1 MVLKRA
7 SSPNV
12 LPILLLL
19 VLSANYS
26 LYHTTLGIQLLPDQ
40 PNLVVVASMI
50 DLALI
55 SPILFLAWI
64 RKLNWKNL
72 IFGIAGGLIFVS
84 FYIPKE
90 YLAPFKS
97 VTWLGFAVEGSL
109 FLLEILVLFSLF
121 KFLPSIVRSV
131 KSSPLPVLY
140 SFSNAVENQVKSYP
154 IIRIICSE
162 MLMFYFAFAAWRKK
176 PQQDTNMFTLH
187 QKSSLMAIRV
197 MLIHATVIEMAGLHW
212 IFHEKS
218 MILSIVLLVINIYT
232 VFFFV
237 ADLQAVRLNPLVI
250 TEEKMYI
257 SLGLLKRIEIKW
269 SEVEK
274 IIDNPQQLIQKQSKD
289 TIEFM
294 ARDFEEVH
302 PNVILKLKKPIEATL
317 IMGMK
322 KEFSRVAIKVD
333 DPNQFKEVLRK
344 KYELN

>member
-1 MVLKRA
+1 M
-7 SSPNV
+7 
-12 LPILLLL
+12 
-19 VLSANYS
+19 SANYS
-26 LYHTTLGIQLLPDQ
+26 LYHTTLGVQLLPDR

-55 SPILFLAWI
+55 SPILFLAWK

-84 FYIPKE
+84 FFIPKE
-90 YLAPFKS
+90 YLTPFKS

-162 MLMFYFAFAAWRKK
+162 MLMFFYAFAAWKKK
-176 PQQDTNMFTLH
+176 PQQDKNMFTLH
-187 QKSSLMAIRV
+187 QKSSWTAIRV

-212 IFHEKS
+212 LFHEKS
-218 MILSIVLLVINIYT
+218 MILSIAILVINIYT
-232 VFFFV
+232 VFFFIG
-237 ADLQAVRLNPLVI
+237 DIQALSLNPLVV

-257 SLGLLKRIEIKW
+257 SLGLLKRMEIKW
-269 SEVEK
+269 SEVEE
-274 IIDNPQQLIQKQSKD
+274 INDEPQHIIQKRSKD
-289 TIEFM
+289 TIDFI

-302 PNVILKLKKPIEATL
+302 PDVILKLKKPVEATL

-322 KEFSRVAIKVD
+322 KEFSQVAIKVD